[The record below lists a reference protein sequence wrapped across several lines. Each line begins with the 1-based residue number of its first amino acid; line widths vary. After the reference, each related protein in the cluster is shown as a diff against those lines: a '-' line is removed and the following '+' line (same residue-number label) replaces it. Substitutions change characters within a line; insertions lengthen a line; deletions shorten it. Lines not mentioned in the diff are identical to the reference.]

1 MHNFWENDFLHDMA
15 RGMALVEEVDEQR
28 DEQELGGVL
37 LVLGPDD
44 ALEPPVLV
52 DGEGVAL
59 VFCDGKPELE
69 LGDIPEQGDDMA
81 WVLDGVQGKLPL
93 DEEVHDGVHG

>member
-1 MHNFWENDFLHDMA
+1 MA

-44 ALEPPVLV
+44 ALEPLVLV
-52 DGEGVAL
+52 DGEGVVL

-81 WVLDGVQGKLPL
+81 WVLGGVQGKLPK
-93 DEEVHDGVHG
+93 

>member
-1 MHNFWENDFLHDMA
+1 MYLHFLHDMA
-15 RGMALVEEVDEQR
+15 RGMALVEGVDEQR
-28 DEQELGGVL
+28 DEQGLGGVL

-44 ALEPPVLV
+44 ALERPVLV

-59 VFCDGKPELE
+59 VFCDGEPESE

-81 WVLDGVQGKLPL
+81 WVLDGVQGKLPK
-93 DEEVHDGVHG
+93 